1 MRIVSTNFIPDRSR
15 PGLTTTAIGAVDL
28 QGAGGNWA
36 TVGRRT
42 RGGRRV
48 RRQREKRKGKSV
60 GLRIGTL
67 NVGTMTGKGRELA
80 DTMERRK
87 VDILCVQETKWNG
100 SKARSIGAGF
110 KLFYYGVDSKRNGV
124 GVVLKEEFVR
134 NVLEV
139 KRVSDRVMSLK
150 LEIEGV
156 MLNVVSGYAPQVGCE
171 LEEKERFWSELDEVM
186 ESIPT
191 GERVVIG
198 ADFNGHVGEG
208 NTGDEE
214 VMGKFGVKERNLEGQ
229 MVVDFAKRMDM
240 GVVNTYFQKRE
251 EHRVT
256 YKSGG
261 RSTQV
266 DYILCRRGNLKEIS
280 DCKVVVGE
288 SVARQHRMVVC
299 RMTLMVCKTKRSK
312 IEKKTKWWKLKKEE
326 CCEEFRQKLR
336 QALGGQV
343 VLPDDWETTAEVIR
357 ETGRKVLG
365 VSSGRRKEDKETWW
379 WNEEVQDSIQ
389 RKRLAKKKWDM
400 DRTEENRQEYKELQ
414 RRVKREVSKA
424 KQKAYDELYTRL
436 DTREGEKDLYR
447 LARQRDRD
455 GKDVQ
460 QVRVIKDRD
469 GRVLTSEESVQR
481 RWKEYFEELMNEE
494 NEREKRVEG
503 VNSVEQKVDKIRK
516 DEVRKALKRMKS
528 GKAVG
533 PDDIPV
539 EVWKCLGEAA
549 VEFLASLFNRVLES
563 ERIPEEWRRSV
574 LVPIFKNKGDVQSC
588 SNYRGIKLMSHTMKL
603 WERVVEARLRKV
615 VEICEQQYGF
625 MPRKSTTDAIFALRI
640 LMEKYR
646 DGQRELHCVF
656 VDLEKA
662 YDRVPRE
669 ELWYCMR
676 KSGVAEK
683 YVRVVQDMYERS
695 RTVVRCA
702 VGQTEEFNV
711 EVGLHQGS
719 ALSPFLFAI
728 VMDQL
733 SEEVRQE
740 SPWTMMFAD
749 DIVICSESREQVEE
763 NLERWRF
770 ALERRGMKVS
780 RSKTEYMCVNER
792 EGSGTVR
799 LQGEEMKKVQEFK
812 YLGSTVQSNGECGKE
827 VKKRVQAGW
836 NGWRKVSG
844 VLCDQKISA
853 RIKGKVYRTVVRPA
867 MLYGLETVSLRK
879 RQESEL
885 EVAELKMLS
894 NLHVSESLLSA
905 APVVCPIFYSQV
917 GCELEEK
924 ERFWSELDEVM
935 ESIPTG
941 ERVVIG
947 ADFNGHVGEG
957 NTGDEEVMGKF
968 GVKER
973 NLEGQMVVDFA
984 KRMDMAV
991 VNTYFQKREEHRVT
1005 YKSGGR
1011 RTKTK
1016 RSKIEIEKKTKWWKL
1031 KKEECCEE
1039 FRQKLRQALGGQ
1051 VVLPDDW
1058 ETTAEVIRETG
1069 RKVLGVSSGRRKE
1082 DKETWWWNEEVQDS
1096 VQRKRLAKKKWD
1108 MDRTEENR
1116 QEYKELQRRVKR
1128 EVSKAKQK
1136 AYDELYTRLDTREGE
1151 KDLYRLA
1158 RQRDQDGKDV
1168 QQVRVIKDRDGRV
1181 HTSEESVQRRWKE
1194 YFEELMNE
1202 ENEREKR
1209 VEGVNSV
1216 EQKVDKIRK
1225 DEVRKALKR
1234 MKSGKEVGPDDIPV
1248 EVWKCLGEAAVE
1260 FLTSLFNR
1268 VLESERMPEEWR
1280 RSVLVP
1286 IFKNKGDVQSC
1297 SKYRGI
1303 KLMSHT
1309 TKLWERVVEARLRKV
1324 VDICEQQYGFM
1335 PRKSTTDAIFALRI
1349 LMEKYRHG
1357 QRELHCVFV
1366 DLEKAYDRVRREELW
1381 YCMRKSGVAEK
1392 YVRVVQDMYERS
1404 RTVVR
1409 CAVGQTE
1416 EFKVEV
1422 GLHQGSAL
1430 SPFLFA
1436 IVMDLLSEEV
1446 RQESPWTMMFADD
1459 IVIFSES
1466 REQVEESLERWR
1478 FALERGGMKVSHS
1491 KTEYMCVNEREGSGT
1506 VRLQGEEVKKV
1517 QEFKYLGSTVQSN
1530 GECGK
1535 EVKKRVQAGWNGW
1548 RKVSGVLCNRK
1559 ISARIKGKVY
1569 RTVVRPAML
1578 YGLETVSLRKR
1589 QESELE
1595 VAELKMLRFSLGVT
1609 RLDRIR
1615 NEYIRGTA
1623 HVGHLGDKVREDRL
1637 RWFGHVQ
1644 RRESEYIARR
1654 MLDMELPGR
1663 RQRGR
1668 PKRKYMDGINED
1680 MKLVG
1685 ASVEDAEDRDRW
1697 REMIRCGD
1705 P

>member
-1 MRIVSTNFIPDRSR
+1 
-15 PGLTTTAIGAVDL
+15 
-28 QGAGGNWA
+28 
-36 TVGRRT
+36 
-42 RGGRRV
+42 
-48 RRQREKRKGKSV
+48 
-60 GLRIGTL
+60 
-67 NVGTMTGKGRELA
+67 
-80 DTMERRK
+80 MERRK
-87 VDILCVQETKWNG
+87 VDILCVQETRWKG

-124 GVVLKEEFVR
+124 GVVLKEEFVW

-424 KQKAYDELYTRL
+424 KQKAYEELYTRL

-549 VEFLASLFNRVLES
+549 VEFLANLFNRVLES
-563 ERIPEEWRRSV
+563 ERMPEEWRRSV

-588 SNYRGIKLMSHTMKL
+588 SNYRGIKLMSHTMKV

-615 VEICEQQYGF
+615 VDIY
-625 MPRKSTTDAIFALRI
+625 
-640 LMEKYR
+640 
-646 DGQRELHCVF
+646 
-656 VDLEKA
+656 LEKA

-683 YVRVVQDMYERS
+683 YIRVVQDMYERS

-702 VGQTEEFNV
+702 V
-711 EVGLHQGS
+711 
-719 ALSPFLFAI
+719 

-780 RSKTEYMCVNER
+780 RI
-792 EGSGTVR
+792 
-799 LQGEEMKKVQEFK
+799 
-812 YLGSTVQSNGECGKE
+812 QSNGECGKE
-827 VKKRVQAGW
+827 VKKRVQA
-836 NGWRKVSG
+836 
-844 VLCDQKISA
+844 
-853 RIKGKVYRTVVRPA
+853 
-867 MLYGLETVSLRK
+867 
-879 RQESEL
+879 
-885 EVAELKMLS
+885 
-894 NLHVSESLLSA
+894 
-905 APVVCPIFYSQV
+905 
-917 GCELEEK
+917 
-924 ERFWSELDEVM
+924 
-935 ESIPTG
+935 
-941 ERVVIG
+941 
-947 ADFNGHVGEG
+947 
-957 NTGDEEVMGKF
+957 
-968 GVKER
+968 
-973 NLEGQMVVDFA
+973 
-984 KRMDMAV
+984 
-991 VNTYFQKREEHRVT
+991 
-1005 YKSGGR
+1005 
-1011 RTKTK
+1011 
-1016 RSKIEIEKKTKWWKL
+1016 
-1031 KKEECCEE
+1031 
-1039 FRQKLRQALGGQ
+1039 
-1051 VVLPDDW
+1051 
-1058 ETTAEVIRETG
+1058 
-1069 RKVLGVSSGRRKE
+1069 
-1082 DKETWWWNEEVQDS
+1082 
-1096 VQRKRLAKKKWD
+1096 
-1108 MDRTEENR
+1108 
-1116 QEYKELQRRVKR
+1116 
-1128 EVSKAKQK
+1128 
-1136 AYDELYTRLDTREGE
+1136 
-1151 KDLYRLA
+1151 
-1158 RQRDQDGKDV
+1158 
-1168 QQVRVIKDRDGRV
+1168 
-1181 HTSEESVQRRWKE
+1181 
-1194 YFEELMNE
+1194 
-1202 ENEREKR
+1202 
-1209 VEGVNSV
+1209 
-1216 EQKVDKIRK
+1216 
-1225 DEVRKALKR
+1225 
-1234 MKSGKEVGPDDIPV
+1234 
-1248 EVWKCLGEAAVE
+1248 
-1260 FLTSLFNR
+1260 
-1268 VLESERMPEEWR
+1268 
-1280 RSVLVP
+1280 
-1286 IFKNKGDVQSC
+1286 
-1297 SKYRGI
+1297 
-1303 KLMSHT
+1303 
-1309 TKLWERVVEARLRKV
+1309 
-1324 VDICEQQYGFM
+1324 
-1335 PRKSTTDAIFALRI
+1335 
-1349 LMEKYRHG
+1349 
-1357 QRELHCVFV
+1357 
-1366 DLEKAYDRVRREELW
+1366 
-1381 YCMRKSGVAEK
+1381 
-1392 YVRVVQDMYERS
+1392 
-1404 RTVVR
+1404 
-1409 CAVGQTE
+1409 
-1416 EFKVEV
+1416 
-1422 GLHQGSAL
+1422 
-1430 SPFLFA
+1430 
-1436 IVMDLLSEEV
+1436 
-1446 RQESPWTMMFADD
+1446 
-1459 IVIFSES
+1459 
-1466 REQVEESLERWR
+1466 
-1478 FALERGGMKVSHS
+1478 
-1491 KTEYMCVNEREGSGT
+1491 
-1506 VRLQGEEVKKV
+1506 
-1517 QEFKYLGSTVQSN
+1517 
-1530 GECGK
+1530 
-1535 EVKKRVQAGWNGW
+1535 
-1548 RKVSGVLCNRK
+1548 
-1559 ISARIKGKVY
+1559 
-1569 RTVVRPAML
+1569 
-1578 YGLETVSLRKR
+1578 ETVSLRKR

-1623 HVGHLGDKVREDRL
+1623 HVGRLGDKVREARL

-1644 RRESEYIARR
+1644 RRDMGAR
-1654 MLDMELPGR
+1654 
-1663 RQRGR
+1663 
-1668 PKRKYMDGINED
+1668 
-1680 MKLVG
+1680 
-1685 ASVEDAEDRDRW
+1685 VEDAEDRDRW
-1697 REMIRCGD
+1697 REMIRSTQVSASELQDVFQETSSNIFQINANVVTLEKSLQSLGTSRDTAELRQSLHSIQQQNNKVITSTSQLIKQLSDIIIGSSRQDRLRLTRLKTELSESVQRYGD
-1705 P
+1705 LQKKIADRSRALLPSAQKDRKQSQQTPITELCEDPLVGPAETVEGDEQQAFLSEISEEDVEVLRQREEALLQIEVCRTIALVLRPRASLLSRTRGVLKWHSPFITWSAAVLGVFFGCMWAVAHLGGVSGDSDGELEIRVLGMGELRDMLDVNQIMKDLASMVHEQGDTIDSIEEYIQTTASHVESANQELAKASHYQCPFSFAKNLVLLPHHFSFSFLSPFRKAAEKKEMLLANRWSICYDSPDPHHCSVNQKLKANRQILLLHCCDLSSAFHRPFCVFLSYLFCLCACCFICVL